1 MKLRTKQFA
10 LRIINLVAS
19 LPNTRTAN
27 AIGNQLVRSGASV
40 GANYRAAC
48 RAKSKADFL
57 HKLAIVEEEADES
70 AYWLELLAEAGFVS
84 SKRLESLRIEANELV
99 AIIVAASI
107 TTLNRGK
114 SEIRNRKSEL

>member
-107 TTLNRGK
+107 TTKNRGK

>member
-10 LRIINLVAS
+10 LRIINLAAS
-19 LPNTRTAN
+19 LPNNRTAN

>member
-10 LRIINLVAS
+10 LRIINLAAS
-19 LPNTRTAN
+19 LPNNRTAN

-70 AYWLELLAEAGFVS
+70 AYWLELLAEAGLVS
-84 SKRLESLRIEANELV
+84 SARLESLRIEANELV